1 MAHEE
6 EIGEQSGSLWL
17 ELVRESNLDQVG
29 RLSHGIYGY
38 SLMLAGFGLTT
49 GYPVEHRELFWLATA
64 AIVAALGMR
73 VILLLLRGRVVA
85 LGTARL
91 HRVLFLNIWLVSGS
105 SGLLYVTVLWFY
117 GFENW
122 TFTILM
128 IFIIGIAT
136 GSMVSFTP
144 SFRLLWLTEVLLLGP
159 VTLGGILL
167 GTAKGVTFALAG
179 LGLFAFLLTQGRRL
193 NRKYW
198 QILRD
203 QEAKSHKAREL
214 EAANRAAEAAS
225 VAKGQFLAR
234 MSHEIRTPMHGI
246 LGLAQ
251 LAMAPETTFEQSH
264 EYLRKLHGSAAGLLH
279 VLNDILDFS
288 KIEAGKLTV
297 ERTPFALEEL
307 VDETLETIRPQAT
320 AKRLLLTSSIDA
332 NVPRTLIGD
341 PARLRQILVNLLGK
355 GAKFTETGSVSLA
368 ISRAAPAAEGDWIEL
383 LFRVSDTGIGISDED
398 QPHIFE
404 AFAQADGTITRRFG
418 GTGLGL
424 SICSQ
429 LVRLMGGRIWVE
441 SRPNVGSTFQFTCR
455 LGIAREGM
463 LVAAET
469 VAKMPPVGPLR
480 VLLAEDHPV
489 SQLLAGKM
497 LATQGHQVVTVG
509 TGAAAV
515 QAWQSGEFDVI
526 LMDNQMPEMGGHE
539 ATRRIRDCEHSAGRR
554 RTAIIALTA
563 SALLTDREQFLAAG
577 ADDYLAKPFRADELH
592 VAIGRVL
599 RNSREPAAISRRTH
613 ERNAILC

>member
-1 MAHEE
+1 M
-6 EIGEQSGSLWL
+6 
-17 ELVRESNLDQVG
+17 V
-29 RLSHGIYGY
+29 
-38 SLMLAGFGLTT
+38 
-49 GYPVEHRELFWLATA
+49 
-64 AIVAALGMR
+64 
-73 VILLLLRGRVVA
+73 
-85 LGTARL
+85 
-91 HRVLFLNIWLVSGS
+91 
-105 SGLLYVTVLWFY
+105 
-117 GFENW
+117 
-122 TFTILM
+122 
-128 IFIIGIAT
+128 FIIGIAT
-136 GSMVSFTP
+136 GSMVFFTP

-159 VTLGGILL
+159 VTAGGEFSSERRREPHLRWPDSGLL
-167 GTAKGVTFALAG
+167 
-179 LGLFAFLLTQGRRL
+179 AFLLMQGRRL

-225 VAKGQFLAR
+225 VAKSQFLAH

-297 ERTPFALEEL
+297 ERTPFALEKL
-307 VDETLETIRPQAT
+307 VDETLETIRPQAM
-320 AKRLLLTSSIDA
+320 AKRLMLTSRIDA
-332 NVPRTLIGD
+332 DVPRTLVGD
-341 PARLRQILVNLLGK
+341 PARLRQILVNLLGN
-355 GAKFTETGSVSLA
+355 GTKFTETGSVSLF
-368 ISRAAPAAEGDWIEL
+368 ISSAALAAEGDRIEL
-383 LFRVSDTGIGISDED
+383 LFCVSDTGIGIPDED

-441 SRPNVGSTFQFTCR
+441 SRPNAGSTFQFTCR

-463 LVAAET
+463 LMAAEP
-469 VAKMPPVGPLR
+469 VAEVLPLGPLR

-489 SQLLAGKM
+489 SQLLAAKM
-497 LATQGHQVVTVG
+497 LATQGHQVVMVG

-515 QAWQSGEFDVI
+515 QAWQAGEFDVI
-526 LMDNQMPEMGGHE
+526 LMDNQMPELGGHE
-539 ATRRIRDCEHSAGRR
+539 ATRRIREHECSAGRR

-563 SALLTDREQFLAAG
+563 SALPTDRAQFLAAS

-592 VAIGRVL
+592 IAIGRVL
-599 RNSREPAAISRRTH
+599 KNSQESTVAHGHQSENVRAGRRSVL
-613 ERNAILC
+613 ICG